1 MQQCDLAAAQLPKER
16 SDRRAT
22 RWAALALKSR
32 AALYAASIAKFG
44 ELAPMEGEAVTKGL
58 AGMKPENAAY
68 FYQHC
73 IDASLTI
80 MTESNH
86 KL

>member
-1 MQQCDLAAAQLPKER
+1 
-16 SDRRAT
+16 
-22 RWAALALKSR
+22 
-32 AALYAASIAKFG
+32 
-44 ELAPMEGEAVTKGL
+44 MEGEAVTKGL

-86 KL
+86 KLY